1 MPTPKPRPS
10 LTYDFFSSSL
20 RKQLRIVLNQFFG
33 IFLQPDDHFLLHL
46 DVQID
51 LDGLVRGLHL
61 YADRK
66 PHYCSQHHAP
76 IGNYRSKFICLHSLS
91 PDGTL
96 SRSAGGTASLFLITG
111 SYPKDRK
118 SVVSGKRWYVRVDLG
133 VRGTV

>member
-1 MPTPKPRPS
+1 MAAPPPKNGPLLVPARPSPTPKYRSS
-10 LTYDFFSSSL
+10 LTYLFLSVFF
-20 RKQLRIVLNQFFG
+20 RKPPPICLNQFFG

-61 YADRK
+61 YAARK
-66 PHYCSQHHAP
+66 PHYCSQHHAQ

-96 SRSAGGTASLFLITG
+96 SLSAG
-111 SYPKDRK
+111 
-118 SVVSGKRWYVRVDLG
+118 
-133 VRGTV
+133 

>member
-61 YADRK
+61 YAARK
-66 PHYCSQHHAP
+66 PHYCSQHHAQ
-76 IGNYRSKFICLHSLS
+76 IGNYRSKFICLHRSEEHTSELQSLMRIS
-91 PDGTL
+91 YAVFCL
-96 SRSAGGTASLFLITG
+96 KKKKKKITTR
-111 SYPKDRK
+111 DINC
-118 SVVSGKRWYVRVDLG
+118 
-133 VRGTV
+133 TH

>member
-61 YADRK
+61 YAASK
-66 PHYCSQHHAP
+66 PHYCSQHHAQ
-76 IGNYRSKFICLHSLS
+76 IGNYRSKFRSEEHTSELKSLMSNSYAVFCLKQNK
-91 PDGTL
+91 
-96 SRSAGGTASLFLITG
+96 I
-111 SYPKDRK
+111 
-118 SVVSGKRWYVRVDLG
+118 
-133 VRGTV
+133 

>member
-51 LDGLVRGLHL
+51 LDGLVLGLHL
-61 YADRK
+61 YAARK
-66 PHYCSQHHAP
+66 PHYCSQHHAQ
-76 IGNYRSKFICLHSLS
+76 IGNYRSKLICLHSLS

-96 SRSAGGTASLFLITG
+96 SMSSSSTECIFSLTG
-111 SYPKDRK
+111 SN
-118 SVVSGKRWYVRVDLG
+118 
-133 VRGTV
+133 